1 MKNYLRSVITL
12 AIFAIAITGFA
23 QTIAVPTVFID
34 CQGRECFE
42 FYLKQEVTYINYV
55 RDRQVADVYVLVTD
69 QSASAGSR
77 EVQMAFSFAP
87 ELNLPED
94 TITYYR
100 EANISDLDRQNQFVD
115 NFNRGVLPYLLKT
128 ELAKSIKYEVET
140 DSTQDLALTP
150 LADPWNYWSI
160 DIGLNLDISGETSF
174 QEQGYFSRI
183 SASRITADSKT
194 FMRTWYNY
202 QQSKFTLSDGEV
214 VESIN
219 RRLGLF
225 GQHVW
230 SIGDH
235 WSWGGRLF
243 TGSSTFG
250 NVDVESSA
258 RVGIEYNFY
267 PYSDNSTRRFS
278 IRYMIGAEYK
288 DYTEIT
294 VFDKLNET
302 RGRHGIDVEYN
313 QNQKWGSL
321 SFDIEFDQ
329 YLHDFSLYSIS
340 FNPNI
345 ELNLVKG
352 LSLEF
357 GGFISFVGDRINI
370 AKGDV
375 SDQDIILQNRQL
387 DTSYSYFSYFGFNY
401 RFGSQNN
408 TIVNPRF

>member
-12 AIFAIAITGFA
+12 AVIAIGIKGLT

-34 CQGRECFE
+34 CQCQECFD

-77 EVQMAFSFAP
+77 EVQMAFFFAP
-87 ELNLPED
+87 EFNLPGD

-128 ELAKSIKYEVET
+128 ELAKSIMYEVET

-160 DIGLNLDISGETSF
+160 DIGLNLNISGETSF

-183 SASRITADSKT
+183 SASRITGDSKT

-202 QQSKFTLSDGEV
+202 QQSKFQLSDGEV
-214 VESIN
+214 VQSIN
-219 RRLGLF
+219 RTLGFF

-235 WSWGGRLF
+235 WSWGGRLY
-243 TGSSTFG
+243 TGSSSFG

-258 RVGIEYNFY
+258 RVGIEYNIY

-278 IRYMIGAEYK
+278 VRYTIGAEYK

-352 LSLEF
+352 LRLEF